1 MGKVFK
7 FLVSLINM
15 DVKKIEEQK
24 KFIEENSLEVIAQ
37 GTATE
42 FVLETIRYKEDK
54 IPRHERAIDD
64 FLILANRFDL
74 YEPTILMVESLK
86 EVEILYYEGGTKKGQ
101 KKIKK
106 LRRLDKDELE
116 NIYESISSEFES
128 GYEAMQKNIQKGF
141 KPKIE
146 HNDILYKLDEAIVHS
161 GATCAFPHKINQIF
175 SNMLNK
181 YVEFKLNITNI
192 QGI

>member
-42 FVLETIRYKEDK
+42 FVLETVRYKEDK

-64 FLILANRFDL
+64 FLILFWIYRNRFMII
-74 YEPTILMVESLK
+74 YIF
-86 EVEILYYEGGTKKGQ
+86 I
-101 KKIKK
+101 IKA
-106 LRRLDKDELE
+106 
-116 NIYESISSEFES
+116 S
-128 GYEAMQKNIQKGF
+128 
-141 KPKIE
+141 
-146 HNDILYKLDEAIVHS
+146 
-161 GATCAFPHKINQIF
+161 
-175 SNMLNK
+175 
-181 YVEFKLNITNI
+181 
-192 QGI
+192 